1 MLSWPSWM
9 SPKHSQ
15 FCIAIFSLARLTIQ
29 KNVLN
34 RYILIVNLDKTSRHN
49 WSVTLAE
56 ISHKLFGVNDLRQLF
71 SGLMKSEKH
80 QRIFNYRDNQNS
92 LEFQSTRHQSPS
104 FDTTKYSILDRTCTW
119 LQTACKCLSSR
130 MFSSF
135 CSGNW
140 IISANWLKLYT
151 RAGRAYIKSH
161 FFNLG
166 IIVFLMQKRRKLLH
180 PRDQEC

>member
-34 RYILIVNLDKTSRHN
+34 RYILIVNPDKTSRHN

-80 QRIFNYRDNQNS
+80 QRIFNYCDNQNS

-104 FDTTKYSILDRTCTW
+104 FDTTKYSILYMIANSMW
-119 LQTACKCLSSR
+119 CLSSR

-151 RAGRAYIKSH
+151 WAGRAYIKSH

-166 IIVFLMQKRRKLLH
+166 IIVFLMQKRGKLLH